1 MNRVLILIFV
11 IFAANSEIK
20 FDGNVGLNEW
30 AAADKHTIDYEIA
43 PSYNGTAEHLTE
55 AFITHDE
62 KYIYVAFK
70 AYGNQEYIR
79 ANIRSRD
86 GIAWQ
91 NDHVIVGIDTYGDGR
106 YYIGFGVNPLGS
118 IYDFKATSLNDDPD
132 RSYNIE
138 FDAYAN
144 LTDYGYQA
152 EIRIPISSLNFP
164 EAFSQQWKIA
174 FYRKLYNRD
183 NEAEYLSHKVIEGA
197 GCFICQSDKF
207 YELSGIKKKTKKR
220 LIPSITAN
228 SVERGAEDNVFKS
241 GEINGDFGIGG
252 EYEFGGNTFEFT
264 YNPDFSQVEADENQI
279 DINSTTAL
287 RLQERRIFFNEG
299 KDFLSSSLSSVYTR
313 SINDPEYAFKI
324 FNRGEEHSYFFLSAE
339 DQNTPIIIPGVQR
352 SYSGLLGQSQA
363 NILSYNY
370 NIDNGQNIGFLAT
383 NRAFDGGG
391 NGLLYSMNGA
401 FVLDDKYSLRFELAK
416 SDTEE
421 PVSDVITTDDETDDY
436 TYKLDG
442 EKFSG
447 YGGIFG
453 LRRATENWTTN
464 YFMATKSPEFRTDL
478 GFTTEN
484 DWMKHELSQSYRYR
498 SKGFVRSANFTLEK
512 SILKTYDDLLLD
524 HETTFRARAELDNQ
538 MSFNFSWDN
547 SHKASFEG
555 TPFKDVK
562 DYNVGMGYNPSERFY
577 TRLNY
582 SWGDS
587 IARNVDQPVV
597 GKRKN
602 YSIYFSYSWT
612 DKFRTQYNYRK
623 NSLTYSDTGEEI
635 FSGYLTSIKGT
646 YQFNKDSFFRV
657 VREYNNFNDD
667 SYTQALFQWQPNSA
681 TIFYFGG
688 TLNQKD
694 IEGTWER
701 EGSQIYMKLQYL
713 FNFD

>member
-1 MNRVLILIFV
+1 MYRIIFLIFTSL
-11 IFAANSEIK
+11 FAITDIK
-20 FDGNVGLNEW
+20 FDGNVESDEW
-30 AAADKHTIDYEIA
+30 SDADKHTVDFEIS
-43 PSYNGTAEHLTE
+43 PSYNNDAEHLTE

-70 AYGNQEYIR
+70 AYGNKEYIR

-91 NDHVIVGIDTYGDGR
+91 NDHVVVGIDTYGDGR

-118 IYDFKATSLNDDPD
+118 IYDFKATGFNDDPD
-132 RSYNIE
+132 RNYNIE

-164 EAFSQQWKIA
+164 ETLNQKWKVA
-174 FYRKLYNRD
+174 FYRKLYNKDIESR
-183 NEAEYLSHKVIEGA
+183 YLSHKLIEGA
-197 GCFICQSDKF
+197 GCFICQSEKF
-207 YELSGIKKKTKKR
+207 YELSGIEKKTKKR

-228 SVERGAEDNVFKS
+228 SAEQGAEDNVLKS

-264 YNPDFSQVEADENQI
+264 YNPDFSQVEADESQI

-299 KDFLSSSLSSVYTR
+299 KDFLSSGLSTVYTR
-313 SINDPEYAFKI
+313 AINDPEYALKI
-324 FNRGEEHSYFFLSAE
+324 YNRGDTHSYFFLDAQ
-339 DQNTPIIIPGVQR
+339 DQNTPIIIPGLQR

-363 NILSYNY
+363 NIFSYNY
-370 NIDNGQNIGFLAT
+370 NIDNGQSVGFLAT
-383 NRAFDGGG
+383 NRAYEGGG
-391 NGLLYSMNGA
+391 NGLLYSMNGS
-401 FVLDDKYSLRFELAK
+401 FILDDKYSLRFELAK

-421 PVSDVITTDDETDDY
+421 PISDVISTDDETDDY

-442 EKFSG
+442 EKFGG
-447 YGGIFG
+447 YAGIFG
-453 LRRATENWTTN
+453 LRRSTKNWTTN
-464 YFMATKSPEFRTDL
+464 YAFATKSPEFRTDL

-484 DWMKHELSQSYRYR
+484 NWIQHSLDQVYRYR
-498 SKGFVRSANFTLEK
+498 SEGFVREANFTFRK
-512 SILKTYDDLLLD
+512 NILQTYDDVILD
-524 HETTFRARAELDNQ
+524 HKTSLRGRAELNNQ
-538 MSFNFSWDN
+538 INFNLSWDN

-555 TPFKDVK
+555 TIFKDIR
-562 DYNVGMGYNPSERFY
+562 DYNFGLGYNPSERFY

-587 IARNVDQPVV
+587 IARNLDQPII
-597 GKRKN
+597 GERKN

-623 NSLTYSDTGEEI
+623 NSLTDNSTGEEI
-635 FSGYLTSIKGT
+635 FSGYLTSIKGI
-646 YQFNKDSFFRV
+646 YQFNKDSFFRI
-657 VREYNNFNDD
+657 VREYNDFNND